1 MSLLSKLKAY
11 YDLTK
16 APAILLIVLS
26 AWMGGV
32 LAEPHNLQG
41 EVGYVLGVALI
52 FIGISA
58 AGSLALNQWME
69 YKTDAL
75 MKRTQIRPIPSG
87 RVTPDEALIFGLILY
102 LLPIAVLYW
111 WTNWLCALL
120 TFLCGLSYLAGY
132 TLLKRRT
139 SCSTWVG
146 AIPGALL
153 PWMGWS
159 IFRSDFSFLFI
170 DIVLVL
176 YFWQIP
182 HTLIISLKNYQ
193 DYSKAGMKLFPMFVG
208 EEGTRKQVFF
218 QTLMLDLL
226 VLVPILAGESGPK
239 FRFVCLFIIPLTLIS
254 SFLYWVRPSEAIDKF
269 AFRSGLSFIPLVI
282 GALVLERV

>member
-1 MSLLSKLKAY
+1 MKSKLKAY

-16 APAILLIVLS
+16 FPAIVLIVLS

-32 LAEPHNLQG
+32 LAEPHNLKG
-41 EVGYVLGVALI
+41 EVGYVLGIALI
-52 FIGISA
+52 FMGISA

-69 YKTDAL
+69 YTTDAL
-75 MKRTQIRPIPSG
+75 MTRTKDRPIPSG
-87 RVTPDEALIFGLILY
+87 RVSPAEAFWFGLSLFILP
-102 LLPIAVLYW
+102 LVFLVW

-120 TFLCGLSYLAGY
+120 TFLCGFSYLAGY

-139 SCSTWVG
+139 SWSTWVG

-159 IFRSDFSFLFI
+159 IFREDYTLLFI

-182 HTLIISLKNYQ
+182 HTLIISIKNFE
-193 DYSKAGMKLFPMFVG
+193 DYKRAGMKLFPMFVG
-208 EEGTRKQVFF
+208 IENTRKQVFF
-218 QTLMLDLL
+218 QTLILDIL

-239 FRFVCLFIIPLTLIS
+239 FRFVCCIVIPLTLIS
-254 SFLYWVRPSEAIDKF
+254 ALLYWIKPSPKIDKF